1 MKPFNPDLK
10 ADLTA
15 VGGIYIIII
24 GLSMWIHSN
33 YKLQTEL
40 IQLKADYFQAKT
52 LVVELDS
59 TNTSLHEALISL
71 NKSYD
76 EVENKANYFQKL
88 SGLKEDLRKQY
99 SLEDQAT
106 GLALGWTESEWNY
119 YANHRSAAR
128 GICGVMPLWD
138 DYLHDL
144 GIKPNSIEAC
154 IAIYNFYLDQT
165 GSNTKAVKN
174 YKGIESKKYEWLVKH
189 TLYLRQYILKRL
201 KDEQ

>member
-15 VGGIYIIII
+15 IGGIYTIIIV
-24 GLSMWIHSN
+24 LSMWIHSN
-33 YKLQTEL
+33 YKLQHEL
-40 IQLKADYFQAKT
+40 TQLKADYFQAKV

-76 EVENKANYFQKL
+76 EVESKANYFQKL
-88 SGLKEDLRKQY
+88 SGLKEDLRSY

-106 GLALGWTESEWNY
+106 GYALGWTETEWNY
-119 YANHRSAAR
+119 YATHNSAAR

-174 YKGIESKKYEWLVKH
+174 YKGIESKKYEWLIKH

-201 KDEQ
+201 KEQ